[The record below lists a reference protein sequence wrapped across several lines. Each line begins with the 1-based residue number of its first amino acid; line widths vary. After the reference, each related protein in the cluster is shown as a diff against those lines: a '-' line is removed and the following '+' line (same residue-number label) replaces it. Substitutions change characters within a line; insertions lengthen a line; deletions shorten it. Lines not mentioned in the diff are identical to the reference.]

1 MAHASGTAS
10 SRSAPVTERG
20 RVMRAAIID
29 SAARLMT
36 EQGVAATSLDE
47 VLASAG
53 CGKGQMYHYFDG
65 KSDLVRAVIG
75 RQIERILEAQQDAL
89 DHVNSWDGLDAW
101 AEHILRMHS
110 RRGGPFACPL
120 GTMAAEL
127 KNSKAFRPAL
137 DAAFGRW
144 EAPLRDGLQDMKD
157 RGELIDEADPAR
169 LASMVIAALQGGML
183 LARVRR
189 DVTVLRDSLDGA
201 LSELRR
207 WSTA

>member
-1 MAHASGTAS
+1 MAQASGIAS
-10 SRSAPVTERG
+10 ARSAPVTERG

-75 RQIERILEAQQDAL
+75 RQIERILEAQQDTL
-89 DHVNSWDGLDAW
+89 DHVDSWDGLDAW
-101 AEHILRMHS
+101 AEHILRMHA

-137 DAAFGRW
+137 DAAFRRW
-144 EAPLRDGLQDMKD
+144 EAPLREGLQAMKD
-157 RGELIDEADPAR
+157 RGELVDDADPAR
-169 LASMVIAALQGGML
+169 LAAMVIAALQGGML

-189 DVTVLRDSLDGA
+189 DVTVLRDSLHGA

-207 WSTA
+207 WSSS